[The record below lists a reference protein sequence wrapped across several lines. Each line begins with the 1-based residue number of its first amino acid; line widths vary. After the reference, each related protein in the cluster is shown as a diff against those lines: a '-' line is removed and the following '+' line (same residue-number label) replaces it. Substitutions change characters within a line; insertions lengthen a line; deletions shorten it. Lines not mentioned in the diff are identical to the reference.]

1 MTLPLILI
9 VCLLG
14 SLASVFAAAGYLLL
28 PPHVQQRT
36 IKGLVSFATGML
48 LGTAFLH
55 LIPHAIEH
63 RGEAGI
69 ESLMFALLGAICAFF
84 LLEKGLIWRHHHCH
98 GHTAHGRG
106 ADEHGHHGALILV
119 GDSVHNFV
127 DGVLISAAFVTDVRL
142 GIVTAVAA
150 IAHEIPQELG
160 DFAIL
165 LNSGVSRTRAF
176 TLNALTALTTLVG
189 AALAYFAMR
198 QTAFLLPY
206 FLAFAAA
213 SFIYIAVADLM
224 PTLNRRTGRGEAVS
238 QMSLMATGIALTV
251 ILAGLQD

>member
-1 MTLPLILI
+1 MLLSLILV
-9 VCLLG
+9 VCLVG
-14 SLASVFAAAGYLLL
+14 SLASVVMAATYLLL
-28 PPHVQQRT
+28 PERLQAKTLQS
-36 IKGLVSFATGML
+36 LVSFATGML

-55 LIPHAIEH
+55 LIPHALEA
-63 RGEAGI
+63 RGDGNI
-69 ESLMFALLGAICAFF
+69 QGLMFALLGAICAFF

-98 GHTAHGRG
+98 GHTAAGRG
-106 ADEHGHHGALILV
+106 SDEHGHHGALILV

-127 DGVLISAAFVTDVRL
+127 DGALISAAFVTDVKL
-142 GIVTAVAA
+142 GVVTAIAA

-165 LNSGVSRTRAF
+165 IRSGVSRARAF
-176 TLNALTALTTLVG
+176 ALNALTALMTVAG
-189 AALAYFAMR
+189 ALLAYLGMR

-224 PTLNRRTGRGEAVS
+224 PTLNRRVGRGETVS
-238 QMSLMATGIALTV
+238 QLVLLGAGITLTAVLAALHE
-251 ILAGLQD
+251 